1 MTYTEGR
8 PLATGHR
15 SRADDR
21 RLRIGYVG
29 VAFGT
34 YYADE
39 HNQYG
44 RAIGGLQRLADEMDF
59 DLVAID
65 TGVPDLEA
73 ARDVAS
79 RLSAER
85 IDFLLLQA
93 AACASGELL
102 EPLAAVAPRLG
113 LWATP
118 EPVLEGSIQL
128 HSLVSINHYASIIR
142 RHLRDRGVPFKW
154 FFGHIDEPDMDR
166 RLRVTIRALQGIK
179 TMASARIGWIGGISP
194 GFYNMQFDEANLER
208 RFGTTI
214 GTHTITEVVERA
226 RAIDERS
233 AGSVVRHATGVATE
247 VTAPALGMDRN
258 ARIYLALGQMIESEG
273 YDALAVQ
280 CWPSFQE
287 DFHVAPCMAYSLL
300 GSEDGFA
307 VSCEGDVPGAVS
319 MLLMNSMSTLHGSS
333 TLLDLTALDF
343 ESDAALLWHCGV
355 TPRHFGGDNGIRWV
369 DHVTLGRKSDV
380 RYGVSGD
387 LRFAPQN
394 TTIAY
399 TGDEFS
405 EMFIATAEVVETGH
419 AGFDGT
425 RGWFSNFRLN
435 GEPIG
440 LVDLVNTS
448 VVLGH
453 EHHVAVAQGDLSS
466 ELAEVAAWLG
476 MRTTRPVPMRDYLQ
490 IDGLNT

>member
-1 MTYTEGR
+1 MTSSELQG
-8 PLATGHR
+8 PSDG
-15 SRADDR
+15 SRAVAEDR
-21 RLRIGYVG
+21 RLRVGYVG
-29 VAFGT
+29 VAFGS

-39 HNQYG
+39 HDQYG
-44 RAIGGLQRLADEMDF
+44 RAIGGLRRLAGEMDF

-65 TGVPDLEA
+65 RGVEDLEA
-73 ARDVAS
+73 AQDAAS
-79 RLSAER
+79 RLASENV
-85 IDFLLLQA
+85 DFLMLQA
-93 AACASGELL
+93 AACASGELV
-102 EPLAAVAPRLG
+102 EPLARVAPRLG

-142 RHLRDRGVPFKW
+142 RYLRERGTPFKW
-154 FFGHIDEPDMDR
+154 FYGHIDEPDTDR

-194 GFYNMQFDEANLER
+194 GFYNMQFEEANLAA

-214 GTHTITEVVERA
+214 GHHTIAEVVDRA
-226 RAIDERS
+226 RAIGEEE
-233 AGSVVRHATGVATE
+233 AVAVVRHATAVATE
-247 VTAPALGMDRN
+247 VTAPGLGMDRN
-258 ARIYLALGQMIESEG
+258 ARIYLALGRLIEEEG

-280 CWPSFQE
+280 CWPSFQD

-300 GSEDGFA
+300 GSEDGLA
-307 VSCEGDVPGAVS
+307 VSCEGDVPGAVT
-319 MLLMNSMSTLHGSS
+319 MLLMNAMSPAHGSS
-333 TLLDLTALDF
+333 TLLDLTTVDF
-343 ESDAALLWHCGV
+343 EADAALLWHCGV
-355 TPRHFGGDNGIRWV
+355 SPRHFGGDNGIRWV

-387 LRFAPQN
+387 LRFAPQE

-399 TGDEFS
+399 AGDEFS

-425 RGWFSNFRLN
+425 RGWFSGFRLN
-435 GEPIG
+435 GEPISLIG
-440 LVDLVNTS
+440 LVNTS
-448 VVLGH
+448 VVQGH
-453 EHHVAVAQGDLSS
+453 EHHFAVAQGDLSS

-490 IDGLNT
+490 IDGLNA

>member
-1 MTYTEGR
+1 MKG
-8 PLATGHR
+8 
-15 SRADDR
+15 DR

-39 HNQYG
+39 HDQYG
-44 RAIGGLQRLADEMDF
+44 RAIRGLQRLADEMDF
-59 DLVAID
+59 DLIAID
-65 TGVPDLEA
+65 SGVPDLDKAREVA
-73 ARDVAS
+73 A
-79 RLSAER
+79 RLSAEQ
-85 IDFLLLQA
+85 IDFLLLQT

-102 EPLAAVAPRLG
+102 EPLTEVAPRLG
-113 LWATP
+113 IWATP

-128 HSLVSINHYASIIR
+128 HSLVSASHYASIIR
-142 RHLRDRGVPFKW
+142 RHLKNRTIPYKW
-154 FFGHIDEPDMDR
+154 FFGHIDEPDTDR

-194 GFYNMQFDEANLER
+194 GFYNMNFDEDRLQE
-208 RFGTTI
+208 RFGVTI
-214 GTHTITEVVERA
+214 GRHSIAEVVELA
-226 RAIDERS
+226 RAIDTKS
-233 AGSVVRHATGVATE
+233 AGSVVRHATDLATE
-247 VTAPALGMDRN
+247 VTAQALGMDRN
-258 ARIYLALGQMIESEG
+258 ARVYLALGQLIQSEG

-280 CWPSFQE
+280 CWPTFQE
-287 DFHVAPCMAYSLL
+287 EYHMAPCMAYSLL

-319 MLLMNSMSTLHGSS
+319 MLLMNSMSPIHGSS

-343 ESDAALLWHCGV
+343 QSDAALLWHCGV

-369 DHVTLGRKSDV
+369 EHVTLGRKSDV
-380 RYGVSGD
+380 SYGVSGD
-387 LRFAPQN
+387 LRFAPQQ

-399 TGDEFS
+399 AGDDFS
-405 EMFIATAEVVETGH
+405 EMFIATADVIETPN
-419 AGFDGT
+419 AGFEGT

-435 GEPIG
+435 GEPIE
-440 LVDLVNTS
+440 LTDLVNTA
-448 VVLGH
+448 VVQGH
-453 EHHVAVAQGDLSS
+453 EHHYAVAQGDLSS

-490 IDGLNT
+490 IDGLNA